1 MGTLIKVA
9 TAETLTPGK
18 AACCEVLG
26 QRIAV
31 FNVDGTI
38 YAINDVCPHS
48 GGPLSE
54 GFVKNG
60 AVACPWHGAEFSLAT
75 GMVQTPPARQGV
87 RSYRVVVEGNDIK
100 VEI

>member
-9 TAETLTPGK
+9 TAATLPPGK
-18 AACCEVLG
+18 AACCEVRG

-31 FNVDGTI
+31 FNVEGTI

-54 GFVKNG
+54 GHVRDG
-60 AVACPWHGAEFSLAT
+60 AVSCPWHGAAFSLAT
-75 GMVQTPPARQGV
+75 GMVQSPPARQGV
-87 RSYRVVVEGNDIK
+87 RSYKVVIEGNDIK